1 MGRLI
6 ALTLLLVFSSELTL
20 PLLLGAAVSN
30 PEEQLPACCRRDGK
44 HGCSMNRP
52 RKDRP
57 TVRGV
62 CSEFRVR
69 KATPATLPSAAVAV
83 SAVTMASLEPSA
95 ERMSSYATPLR
106 SSTLPRTHAG
116 RGPPSA

>member
-1 MGRLI
+1 MGRFI
-6 ALTLLLVFSSELTL
+6 ALALLVVFSSELTL
-20 PLLLGAAVSN
+20 PLLAVSFATN

-57 TVRGV
+57 MVCGV
-62 CSEFRVR
+62 CSEYQVR
-69 KATPATLPSAAVAV
+69 KATPATLPSATVAAA
-83 SAVTMASLEPSA
+83 SVTTVPLEASA
-95 ERMSSYATPLR
+95 EQRSGYATPAR
-106 SSTLPRTHAG
+106 SIMLPGTHAG